1 MIVGAIGTTTM
12 TTTMTTLDDT
22 FVEQTSVLLV
32 CGSLDLRACHARIK
46 S

>member
-12 TTTMTTLDDT
+12 TTMTTTLDNT
-22 FVEQTSVLLV
+22 FVGQTSVLLV
-32 CGSLDLRACHARIK
+32 CGSLDLRAGRARIK